1 MSYISDYKVGAL
13 SEIEYRNECAMENA
27 RARYE
32 ESHDY
37 LDEGR
42 DYGDLEGYTG
52 LRGEIPGE
60 QLRKG

>member
-32 ESHDY
+32 ESH
-37 LDEGR
+37 E
-42 DYGDLEGYTG
+42 DYGFVCPNVSCEEFADGYC
-52 LRGEIPGE
+52 E
-60 QLRKG
+60 KGCENGSD